1 MIPNV
6 NLHLVNFLLKLFHHL
21 TKCYLH
27 RNHNFN
33 ILNEDKT
40 YELCNTL
47 SVKAMADF
55 ILSNSWACSIF
66 SIIKC
71 IYLLRPSCTQ
81 EAIVWL
87 YLSCRISYL
96 LFSCSGSLLSKVILK
111 TNHEGTS
118 STDFLLLQLITLYL
132 VSSAMTAFCNCK

>member
-55 ILSNSWACSIF
+55 ILSNSWACLNLQYNKMHHF
-66 SIIKC
+66 
-71 IYLLRPSCTQ
+71 LLGPSWTKKL
-81 EAIVWL
+81 IVWL
-87 YLSCRISYL
+87 YLSCRISSTFL
-96 LFSCSGSLLSKVILK
+96 LFWIFTFQGYSE
-111 TNHEGTS
+111 NNREGTS
-118 STDFLLLQLITLYL
+118 STDFLLLQLITL
-132 VSSAMTAFCNCK
+132 FI